1 MSAGKILFGLFFIL
15 VGFILLGNSLDFFDF
30 DAGDV
35 IRFLL
40 PFIFIGLGIK
50 LIIKKKR
57 EEEKLREKVKFSYT
71 QSEQKSDNFQNKA
84 QTGQAGQARQ
94 TSSDYN
100 PETFASQQA
109 SQSTSTASN
118 NYSSKASESPHR
130 EGNKLK
136 FSKILGDMYIDFSN
150 QSLENI
156 DISSGIGDLEIKT
169 KGGKLSQGLNRIII
183 SGFIGDIRIFIP
195 RTTPNFVQ
203 CSNFIG
209 DIDMSGRRSDGFN
222 NNVEYCSD
230 DYNSAE
236 SKLFIQVNSFIGDVR
251 IYHV

>member
-1 MSAGKILFGLFFIL
+1 MSAGKITFGLILIL

-57 EEEKLREKVKFSYT
+57 EEEKLRENVKSSYS
-71 QSEQKSDNFQNKA
+71 QSEQKNDNFQNNNH
-84 QTGQAGQARQ
+84 TRQ

-109 SQSTSTASN
+109 GQSTSTTSN
-118 NYSSKASESPHR
+118 NNSSKTSKASEAPHR

-136 FSKILGDMYIDFSN
+136 FSKILGDMYINFSN
-150 QSLENI
+150 QPLENI
-156 DISSGIGDLEIKT
+156 DISCGIGDLEIKT
-169 KGGKLSQGLNRIII
+169 EGGKLSQGLNRIII

-195 RTTPNFVQ
+195 KTMPNFVQ

-209 DIDMSGRRSDGFN
+209 DIDMSGRRSEGFN
-222 NNVEYCSD
+222 NNIEHCSD

>member
-1 MSAGKILFGLFFIL
+1 MSAGKITFGLILIL

-57 EEEKLREKVKFSYT
+57 EEEKLRE
-71 QSEQKSDNFQNKA
+71 
-84 QTGQAGQARQ
+84 
-94 TSSDYN
+94 
-100 PETFASQQA
+100 TFASQQA
-109 SQSTSTASN
+109 GQSTSTTSN
-118 NYSSKASESPHR
+118 NNSSKTSKASEAPHR

-136 FSKILGDMYIDFSN
+136 FSKILGDMYINFSN
-150 QSLENI
+150 QPLENI
-156 DISSGIGDLEIKT
+156 DISCGIGDLEIKT
-169 KGGKLSQGLNRIII
+169 EGGKLSQGLNRIII

-195 RTTPNFVQ
+195 KTMPNFVQ

-209 DIDMSGRRSDGFN
+209 DIDMSGRRSEGFN
-222 NNVEYCSD
+222 NNIEHCSD